1 MLLNVSCSL
10 EFSSETTVPSIFM
23 LHPQSGNA
31 QFVVRNELL
40 TTPYT
45 PVIEFPDIYRNLCQ
59 RIIIPSGSFK
69 LESRALVDCSDT
81 IDVNMYASWIPMP
94 ELPDNVL
101 QFLLPSR
108 YCESDKF
115 ADLAIKL
122 TEGCAPGY
130 QQVDAICKWIN
141 ESIRYEY
148 GTTNSSTSAADVL
161 ASKVGVCRDFT
172 HLGITL
178 CRSLD
183 IPARMVAGYLYDL
196 KPMDLHAWFEAYVG
210 GRWYCFD
217 ATQRE
222 PKGGRIVLAYGRDAA
237 DVAFVSHFGNAVLK
251 EMIVNVQLS

>member
-1 MLLNVSCSL
+1 MLLDAYCSL
-10 EFSSETTVPSIFM
+10 EFSSQTPVPSIFM

-59 RIIIPSGSFK
+59 KIIIPAGSFR

-81 IDVNMYASWIPMP
+81 IDVNFYAPWIPMP
-94 ELPDNVL
+94 ELPDSVI

-115 ADLAIKL
+115 SELAIKI
-122 TEGCAPGY
+122 TEGQLPGY
-130 QQVDAICKWIN
+130 PQVDAICRWIN
-141 ESIRYEY
+141 ANIRYEY
-148 GTTNSSTSAADVL
+148 GTTNSSTAASDVL
-161 ASKVGVCRDFT
+161 ASRVGVCRDFT

-178 CRSLD
+178 CRAMD

-210 GRWYCFD
+210 GRWYTFD
-217 ATQRE
+217 ATQTT

-237 DVAFVSHFGNAVLK
+237 DVAFVSHFGNASLIN
-251 EMIVNVQLS
+251 MIVNINLG

>member
-1 MLLNVSCSL
+1 MLLNASCSL
-10 EFSSETTVPSIFM
+10 KFYSETFVPSIFM

-31 QFVVRNELL
+31 QFVVKNELL

-59 RIIIPSGSFK
+59 RIIIPAGTFTV
-69 LESRALVDCSDT
+69 ESRVTVDCSSN
-81 IDVNMYASWIPMP
+81 IDVNIYAPWIPMP
-94 ELPDNVL
+94 DLPDHVI

-115 ADLAIKL
+115 SELAIKL
-122 TEGCAPGY
+122 TRGLPPGY
-130 QQVDAICKWIN
+130 PQVQAICQWIN
-141 ESIRYEY
+141 STIRYEY

-161 ASKVGVCRDFT
+161 ASGVGVCRDFT

-196 KPMDLHAWFEAYVG
+196 KPMDLHAWFEAFVG
-210 GRWYCFD
+210 GRWYTFD
-217 ATQRE
+217 ATQTE

-237 DVAFVSHFGNAVLK
+237 DVAFVSHFGNASLK
-251 EMIVNVQLS
+251 EMIINVDLA